1 MNTAVILKAA
11 YQLGATDR
19 KAGRPIHTKEKYL
32 AINPW
37 NYPNSLQS
45 DRWYA
50 YSSGYRNAGI
60 TPKQLA
66 TSVFGE

>member
-19 KAGRPIHTKEKYL
+19 KAGRPIHTREKYL

-37 NYPNSLQS
+37 NYPVGLML
-45 DRWYA
+45 DRYYA
-50 YSSGYRNAGI
+50 YSSGYRHAKEPSNA
-60 TPKQLA
+60 
-66 TSVFGE
+66 